1 MTAHRSVARVA
12 LSVAALGS
20 AGSAMGRA
28 GSGNHAASTAS
39 PGSGNSGGSSFG
51 GGAGSL
57 GGIIALVVIA
67 LVAHYIY
74 HRISRGGRQVSAAL
88 AALGATSAGKP
99 PPTPTLQTAIDSI
112 RVRDPGF
119 EMETFLQRAEMTL
132 FLLKRGLQQ
141 NDATAIRPYLNDATF
156 AEFSRSIGSSKT
168 QHHRQVLENLNVR
181 ALQLLSAECNEQNQ
195 RLQIQFDL
203 VYRAKVLGD
212 GNQVVSDE
220 RADAQ
225 HGERW
230 TFTRSATARTPVG
243 GGVTAARCPACGG
256 ELQLNLDGSCAHCRA
271 SVTNGTVDWVVA
283 GVQDAP
289 FMGYAADS
297 ALGAAA
303 PTVAEGIASLRTVDQ
318 GFALDGFQSRVK
330 AAFLALQDAWC
341 RQNLDAGR
349 AFLSPGAYFSWRAQI
364 ETLAAEGRRNVME
377 NICVHSVEPV
387 RVVHGRVFD
396 DLTVRISA
404 AAADYEV
411 DQDGKLVFGDRT
423 VKPFTEDWTFQRSV
437 GVATLQ
443 KPGTLEST
451 CPGCGAPVSL
461 NQIGECRYCKAA
473 VTSGKFD
480 WVVSRIEQNDAIASI
495 DSVFRKAE
503 ADLALQMGGAL
514 VGGLLGS
521 LLSGSGSNDARK

>member
-1 MTAHRSVARVA
+1 
-12 LSVAALGS
+12 
-20 AGSAMGRA
+20 MGRA
-28 GSGNHAASTAS
+28 GSGNHAASTVS

-51 GGAGSL
+51 SGGGGGSL
-57 GGIIALVVIA
+57 GGIIVLVVIA

-74 HRISRGGRQVSAAL
+74 RRISRGGGKVSAAL
-88 AALGATSAGKP
+88 AALSAASAGNS
-99 PPTPTLQTAIDSI
+99 PPTPTLQAAIDSI
-112 RVRDPGF
+112 RARDPGF

-132 FLLKRGLQQ
+132 FLVKRGVQQ
-141 NDATAIRPYLNDATF
+141 NDAAAVRPYLSDATF
-156 AEFSRSIGSSKT
+156 AEFSRSIGLLKM
-168 QHHRQVLENLNVR
+168 QHHRQLLESLNVR
-181 ALQLLSAECNEQNQ
+181 ALHLLSAECNEQNQ

-212 GNQVVSDE
+212 ANQVVSEE
-220 RADAQ
+220 REDAQ

-230 TFTRSATARTPVG
+230 TFTRSAAARTPVG
-243 GGVTAARCPACGG
+243 GGVTASRCPACGA
-256 ELQLNLDGSCAHCRA
+256 ELQLNLDGTCAHCRA

-303 PTVAEGIASLRTVDQ
+303 PTVAEGIASLRTVDH
-318 GFALDGFQSRVK
+318 GFTLDGFQSRVK

-364 ETLAAEGRRNVME
+364 ETLAAAGRRNVLE
-377 NICVHSVEPV
+377 NICVYSVEPV
-387 RVVHGRVFD
+387 QVVHGRVFD

-404 AAADYEV
+404 AAADFET
-411 DQDGKLVFGDRT
+411 DQAGKVVFGDRT
-423 VKPFTEDWTFQRSV
+423 VRPFTEDWTFQRSV

-443 KPGTLEST
+443 KPGTLENT

-480 WVVSRIEQNDAIASI
+480 WVVSRIDQNDATTSL
-495 DSVFRKAE
+495 DSVLGKAE
-503 ADLALQMGGAL
+503 ADLAVQVGGAL
-514 VGGLLGS
+514 IGGLLGG
-521 LLSGSGSNDARK
+521 LLSGRGSNDSRK